1 MEPVWIER
9 QALLLLHGESLAEH
23 GGAPGIRDDGMLE
36 SALFRPR
43 HKLQYGDPD
52 VHELAAAYA
61 YGFAK
66 NHAFIDGNK
75 RAGLLAA
82 GLFLLMNGWRLEAG
96 QADTIGAML
105 ALADGTWS
113 ETDFAT
119 WLRLQSAP
127 TQTSKR

>member
-1 MEPVWIER
+1 MEPVWLER

-23 GGAPGIRDDGMLE
+23 GGAPGIRDEGMLE
-36 SALFRPR
+36 SALARPR
-43 HKLQYGDPD
+43 NKLQYGQPD
-52 VHELAAAYA
+52 LHALAAAYA
-61 YGFAK
+61 FGFAK

-96 QADTIGAML
+96 QPETIAAML

-113 ETDFAT
+113 EDDFAE
-119 WLRLQSAP
+119 WLRLQSAERP
-127 TQTSKR
+127 HHP